1 VNGSTHIAAMF
12 RYKAW
17 ANDEILTTMKL
28 LDEKADSDDRRTTIR
43 ILNHT
48 YVVDRI
54 FAANLQ
60 LLEHGYAA
68 TNTADTP
75 TLEQLELAVKKSD
88 QWYLEYVSMLEPSAL
103 NESIDFKFTDGALAR
118 MSREEMLTHL
128 VLHGGYHRGAI
139 GRILA
144 QLSIK
149 PPRDVFTGFLHIA
162 EPAARRRVARRL
174 GRGRGHL

>member
-1 VNGSTHIAAMF
+1 MF

-28 LDEKADSDDRRTTIR
+28 LDQEAHSNDRHTAIR

-48 YVVDRI
+48 YIVDRI

-60 LLEHGYAA
+60 RLEHGYTA
-68 TNTADTP
+68 TNTSDTP
-75 TLEQLELAVKKSD
+75 TLEQLALAVKRSD

-103 NESIDFKFTDGALAR
+103 SEGIDFTFTDGALAR
-118 MSREEMLTHL
+118 MSREEMLAH
-128 VLHGGYHRGAI
+128 VVMHGSYHRGAI

-144 QLSIK
+144 QLSIA
-149 PPRDVFTGFLHIA
+149 PPRDVFTGFLHYA
-162 EPAARRRVARRL
+162 EPASRRRVA
-174 GRGRGHL
+174 

>member
-1 VNGSTHIAAMF
+1 LSAFTLITTLF

-17 ANDEILTTMKL
+17 ANDEILTTMKRFEHEL
-28 LDEKADSDDRRTTIR
+28 EAAERHTAIR

-60 LLEHGYAA
+60 RLKHEYAA
-68 TNTADTP
+68 TNTIDTP
-75 TLEQLELAVKKSD
+75 TLEQLFSAVKESD
-88 QWYLEYVSMLEPSAL
+88 QWYVDYVSKLRPDDL
-103 NESIDFKFTDGALAR
+103 NESIDFTFTDGALGR
-118 MSREEMLTHL
+118 MSREEMLSHV

-144 QLSIK
+144 QLSIT
-149 PPRDVFTGFLHIA
+149 PPRDVFTGFLHISEA
-162 EPAARRRVARRL
+162 TARRRV
-174 GRGRGHL
+174 G

>member
-1 VNGSTHIAAMF
+1 VNASPLIATLF
-12 RYKAW
+12 KYKAW

-28 LDEKADSDDRRTTIR
+28 LDEKAHPDDRHTAIR

-54 FAANLQ
+54 FAAHLQ
-60 LLEHGYAA
+60 RLEHGYVA

-75 TLEQLELAVKKSD
+75 TLEQLESAVKKSD
-88 QWYLEYVSMLEPSAL
+88 QWYLEYVSKLEPSAL
-103 NESIDFKFTDGALAR
+103 SESIDFAFTDGALGR
-118 MSREEMLTHL
+118 MSREEMLAH
-128 VLHGGYHRGAI
+128 VALHGGYHRGAI

-144 QLSIK
+144 QLSIT

-162 EPAARRRVARRL
+162 EPATRRRVA
-174 GRGRGHL
+174 